1 MEHWGTQFAR
11 SVGHRSDGQSDFALD
26 LVDLL
31 QQKAEEFNKE
41 APKEFKF
48 SLKVLPKGEDVEV
61 TNGYKTA
68 AVSATSLPGAIF
80 IRVWNNSTDRAF
92 EGMLHNTPEGFDPDG
107 VPSECSVPEG
117 LAQWMI
123 HEIFEP

>member
-11 SVGHRSDGQSDFALD
+11 SVEQRSDGQSDFALD
-26 LVDLL
+26 LNDLL

-41 APKEFKF
+41 TPKDFRF

-68 AVSATSLPGAIF
+68 TAVTTSLPGAIF
-80 IRVWNNSTDRAF
+80 IRVWNNSNERAF
-92 EGMLHNTPEGFDPDG
+92 EGMLHNSPDGFDPDG
-107 VPSECSVPEG
+107 IPSECSAPAG